1 MAKLNASRNPTFST
15 EMEAM
20 ERTTPG
26 HYSEWNKRHQQLLD
40 NDQYLKD
47 QKDDEGFSVVD
58 AINTCPLV
66 PQRLKFLIQRF
77 QRWLLHVYLNV
88 WIRECSEIVQRR
100 KNLMSQ
106 YIVIWK

>member
-1 MAKLNASRNPTFST
+1 MAKLNASRNPTFNT

-58 AINTCPLV
+58 ICMICTFPRESYSSPFLLSIPL
-66 PQRLKFLIQRF
+66 
-77 QRWLLHVYLNV
+77 
-88 WIRECSEIVQRR
+88 S
-100 KNLMSQ
+100 
-106 YIVIWK
+106 

>member
-1 MAKLNASRNPTFST
+1 MANLKASDNPTFNT

-47 QKDDEGFSVVD
+47 QKDVEGYTVV
-58 AINTCPLV
+58 AVSYT
-66 PQRLKFLIQRF
+66 
-77 QRWLLHVYLNV
+77 
-88 WIRECSEIVQRR
+88 
-100 KNLMSQ
+100 NLTLPTNSLE
-106 YIVIWK
+106 

>member
-1 MAKLNASRNPTFST
+1 MAKLNASRKPTFST

-58 AINTCPLV
+58 GKLCVT
-66 PQRLKFLIQRF
+66 
-77 QRWLLHVYLNV
+77 YE
-88 WIRECSEIVQRR
+88 RED
-100 KNLMSQ
+100 
-106 YIVIWK
+106 

>member
-47 QKDDEGFSVVD
+47 QKEDM
-58 AINTCPLV
+58 
-66 PQRLKFLIQRF
+66 
-77 QRWLLHVYLNV
+77 V
-88 WIRECSEIVQRR
+88 WQ
-100 KNLMSQ
+100 
-106 YIVIWK
+106 

>member
-1 MAKLNASRNPTFST
+1 MANLKASENPTFST

-58 AINTCPLV
+58 GKLCVT
-66 PQRLKFLIQRF
+66 
-77 QRWLLHVYLNV
+77 YE
-88 WIRECSEIVQRR
+88 RED
-100 KNLMSQ
+100 
-106 YIVIWK
+106 